1 MITHRVEKGLND
13 QLNQELAASYSY
25 LAMSAHLE
33 STVFGGFANW
43 MRVQA
48 AEERDH
54 AMKVYRY
61 LADRGGR
68 ITLRALDQ
76 PKGDYD
82 SIEELF
88 EAALA
93 QERSTTSQINRLY
106 ETALDDKDYTTMEFL
121 GWFLTEQVEEENVA
135 ENMVERIR
143 LADGQSNSLL
153 RLDYE
158 AGKREG

>member
-1 MITHRVEKGLND
+1 MITDRVENGLND

-43 MRVQA
+43 MRIQ
-48 AEERDH
+48 AEEEREH
-54 AMKVYRY
+54 AMKIYRY

-68 ITLRALDQ
+68 ITLRAVDQ
-76 PKGDYD
+76 PEGDYE

-88 EAALA
+88 ETALA
-93 QERSTTSQINRLY
+93 LERRTTARINQLY
-106 ETALDDKDYTTMEFL
+106 ETAAAEKDYTTLEFL
-121 GWFLTEQVEEENVA
+121 GWFLSEQVEEEKAA
-135 ENMVERIR
+135 ENMVERIK
-143 LADGQSNSLL
+143 LADGQSNSLI

-158 AGKREG
+158 AAKREG

>member
-1 MITHRVEKGLND
+1 MITDRVENGLND

-43 MRVQA
+43 MRIQ
-48 AEERDH
+48 AEEEREH
-54 AMKVYRY
+54 AMKIYRY

-68 ITLRALDQ
+68 ITLRAVDQ
-76 PKGDYD
+76 PKGDYE

-88 EAALA
+88 ETALA
-93 QERSTTSQINRLY
+93 LERRTTARINQLY
-106 ETALDDKDYTTMEFL
+106 EAAAAEKDYTTLEFL
-121 GWFLTEQVEEENVA
+121 GWFLSEQVEEEKAA
-135 ENMVERIR
+135 ENMVERIK
-143 LADGQSNSLL
+143 LADGQSNSLI

-158 AGKREG
+158 AAKREG

>member
-1 MITHRVEKGLND
+1 MITDRVAKGLND

-43 MRVQA
+43 MRLQ
-48 AEERDH
+48 AEEEREH
-54 AMKVYRY
+54 AMKIYRY

-68 ITLRALDQ
+68 IALHALDQ
-76 PKGDYD
+76 PKEDYE

-88 EAALA
+88 ETALA
-93 QERSTTSQINRLY
+93 LERRTTSRINQLY
-106 ETALDDKDYTTMEFL
+106 ETAAAEKDYTTLEFL
-121 GWFLTEQVEEENVA
+121 GWFLSEQVEEEKAA
-135 ENMVERIR
+135 ENMVERIK
-143 LADGQSNSLL
+143 LADGQSNSLI

>member
-1 MITHRVEKGLND
+1 MITDRVAKGLND

-43 MRVQA
+43 MRLQ
-48 AEERDH
+48 AEEEREH
-54 AMKVYRY
+54 AMKIYRY

-68 ITLRALDQ
+68 IALRALDQ
-76 PKGDYD
+76 PKEDYE

-88 EAALA
+88 ETALA
-93 QERSTTSQINRLY
+93 LERRTTSRINQLY
-106 ETALDDKDYTTMEFL
+106 ETAAAEKDYTTLEFL
-121 GWFLTEQVEEENVA
+121 GWFLSEQVEEEKAA
-135 ENMVERIR
+135 ENMVERIK
-143 LADGQSNSLL
+143 LADGQSNSLI